1 MSLADYSMQM
11 TALSNLQKAQRKI
24 REITSWYGK
33 MLKSA
38 KDEIQQANRMKNA
51 MKQQIQ
57 ASVFA
62 YTSKLQMGMN
72 AALTSNNGQKDEHLY
87 QSLFLQYNQAQER
100 GKMYLA
106 SYEEQVDETL
116 RIKQEAYDE
125 MEVNKKTEIASEEA
139 NRDFW
144 QRIHDQSKQNYA
156 QGLQNDFSTKG

>member
-11 TALSNLQKAQRKI
+11 SALSNLQKAQRKI

-33 MLKSA
+33 MLKAA
-38 KDEIQQANRMKNA
+38 KDELQQATRMKSS
-51 MKQQIQ
+51 MRQQIQ

-72 AALTSNNGQKDEHLY
+72 AALTSKNGEKDEHLY

-106 SYEEQVDETL
+106 SYDEQVDETL
-116 RIKQEAYDE
+116 RIKQEYIS
-125 MEVNKKTEIASEEA
+125 TLEA
-139 NRDFW
+139 NKQSELASAQMDENFYKQIHDTYKQKSAEGVQRDF
-144 QRIHDQSKQNYA
+144 SAK
-156 QGLQNDFSTKG
+156 S